1 MTMPKATIRA
11 SGLVLLM
18 LIGMLAGCLGSD
30 EDASEDDGA
39 VDLVV
44 YYDSTN
50 ATIMEIHNNGQ
61 QTSRDGAEFSF
72 DFRETRSDGGDIVT
86 FSFSPGDGTDAVSID
101 AAENS
106 VLTYSYQTH
115 GIFEATL
122 MAEDDDNN
130 TASQDI
136 TLRVDLF
143 HRDSQTG
150 TQNPSDA
157 TIDLAPDDD
166 SLELPAQL
174 KLKSTVENPDSLAW
188 VENTVQVTWTLKNG
202 SGVEMATESE
212 QVGDEQSATW
222 ENQQNTPETAVWTL
236 EINIDAGGDSEEVNV
251 TSELWT
257 IYEEDESEPNP
268 EPPIP
273 E

>member
-1 MTMPKATIRA
+1 
-11 SGLVLLM
+11 M

-30 EDASEDDGA
+30 EDASEEDSL

-50 ATIMEIHNNGQ
+50 ATIIEIHNNGQ

-72 DFRETRSDGGDIVT
+72 NFRETRSDGGDIVT

-101 AAENS
+101 AA
-106 VLTYSYQTH
+106 V
-115 GIFEATL
+115 FEATL
-122 MAEDDDNN
+122 MAKDDDNN
-130 TASQDI
+130 TASQDL

-143 HRDSQTG
+143 HRDSQSN

-174 KLKSTVENPDSLAW
+174 KLKSTVENPGSIVFPD
-188 VENTVQVTWTLKNG
+188 TVQVTWTLKNG
-202 SGVEMATESE
+202 SGIEMATESE
-212 QVGDEQSATW
+212 QVGDGQSATW
-222 ENQQNTPETAVWTL
+222 ENQQNTPEAAVWTL
-236 EINIDAGGDSEEVNV
+236 EINIDAGGNSEDVNV

>member
-1 MTMPKATIRA
+1 MHKATLRA

-30 EDASEDDGA
+30 ESTSEEDSL

-50 ATIMEIHNNGQ
+50 ATIMEIYNNGQ

-72 DFRETRSDGGDIVT
+72 NFRETRSDGGDVVT
-86 FSFSPGDGTDAVSID
+86 FSFTPGDGTDTVSID

-130 TASQDI
+130 TASQDL

-166 SLELPAQL
+166 SLEPPSQL
-174 KLKSTVENPDSLAW
+174 LLKSTVENPSTFVIGDP
-188 VENTVQVTWTLKNG
+188 VQITWTLKNG
-202 SGVEMATESE
+202 SETEIATNTENA
-212 QVGDEQSATW
+212 GDGQSATW
-222 ENQQNTPETAVWTL
+222 ENQQNTPEAAVWTL
-236 EINIDAGGDSEEVNV
+236 EINIDAGGNSEEVNI

-257 IYEEDESEPNP
+257 VYEEDESEPNP
-268 EPPIP
+268 EPPLP

>member
-1 MTMPKATIRA
+1 MHKATIRA
-11 SGLVLLM
+11 SGLILLM

-130 TASQDI
+130 TASQDL
-136 TLRVDLF
+136 TLRVDLY

-157 TIDLAPDDD
+157 TIDLVPDDD
-166 SLELPAQL
+166 SLESPAQL
-174 KLKSTVENPDSLAW
+174 LLKSTVENPSTFLVGDP
-188 VENTVQVTWTLKNG
+188 VQITWTLKNG
-202 SGVEMATESE
+202 SDTEMATDSE
-212 QVGDEQSATW
+212 NAGDGQSATW
-222 ENQQNTPETAVWTL
+222 ENQQNTPEAAVWTL
-236 EINIDAGGDSEEVNV
+236 EINIDAGGNNEEVNV

-257 IYEEDESEPNP
+257 VYEEDESEPNP
-268 EPPIP
+268 EPSIP

>member
-1 MTMPKATIRA
+1 MPKVTIRA
-11 SGLVLLM
+11 SGLIILM
-18 LIGMLAGCLGSD
+18 LIGMSAGCLGSGE
-30 EDASEDDGA
+30 EDYEEGSL

-72 DFRETRSDGGDIVT
+72 DFRETHSDNGDIVT
-86 FSFSPGDGTDAVSID
+86 FSFTPGDGTDTVSID

-106 VLTYSYQTH
+106 VLTYAYQTH

-130 TASQDI
+130 TASQDL
-136 TLRVDLF
+136 TLRVDLH

-166 SLELPAQL
+166 SLEFPAQL
-174 KLKSTVENPDSLAW
+174 KLKSTVENPDSPFFSD
-188 VENTVQVTWTLKNG
+188 TVQVTWTLKNG
-202 SGVEMATESE
+202 SGIEMATESE
-212 QVGDEQSATW
+212 QVGDGQSATW
-222 ENQQNTPETAVWTL
+222 ENQQNTPEAAVWTL
-236 EINIDAGGDSEEVNV
+236 EINIDAGGNSEDVNV

-257 IYEEDESEPNP
+257 VYEEEESEPNP
-268 EPPIP
+268 EPPSP

>member
-1 MTMPKATIRA
+1 MSKATIRA
-11 SGLVLLM
+11 SGLILLM

-30 EDASEDDGA
+30 EDTSEENSP

-72 DFRETRSDGGDIVT
+72 DFRETRSDNGDITT
-86 FSFSPGDGTDAVSID
+86 FSFNPGDGTDTVSID

-122 MAEDDDNN
+122 MAKDDVNN
-130 TASQDI
+130 TASQDL
-136 TLRVDLF
+136 TLRVDLY

-150 TQNPSDA
+150 TQSPSDA
-157 TIDLAPDDD
+157 TIGLAPDDD
-166 SLELPAQL
+166 SLEAPAQL
-174 KLKSTVENPDSLAW
+174 KLKSTVENPPNLFGFSD
-188 VENTVQVTWTLKNG
+188 TVQVTWTLKNG
-202 SGVEMATESE
+202 SGIEMATESE
-212 QVGDEQSATW
+212 QVGEEQSATW
-222 ENQQNTPETAVWTL
+222 ENQQNTPEAAVWTL
-236 EINIDAGGDSEEVNV
+236 EINIDAGGNSEEVNV

-257 IYEEDESEPNP
+257 VYEEKESEPKPDPPSP
-268 EPPIP
+268 E
-273 E
+273 

>member
-1 MTMPKATIRA
+1 MPKATIRA
-11 SGLVLLM
+11 SGLILLM

-30 EDASEDDGA
+30 EDASEKDSL

-86 FSFSPGDGTDAVSID
+86 FSFNPGDGTDAVSID
-101 AAENS
+101 ATENS
-106 VLTYSYQTH
+106 ILTYTYQSH

-122 MAEDDDNN
+122 MAEDNDNN
-130 TASQDI
+130 TASQDL
-136 TLRVDLF
+136 TLRVDLY
-143 HRDSQTG
+143 HRDSQSN

-166 SLELPAQL
+166 SLETPAQL
-174 KLKSTVENPDSLAW
+174 KLKSTVENPASVLFPDS
-188 VENTVQVTWTLKNG
+188 VQVTWTLRNG
-202 SGVEMATESE
+202 SGIEMGTESE
-212 QVGDEQSATW
+212 QVGDGQSATW
-222 ENQQNTPETAVWTL
+222 ENQQNTPEAAVWTL
-236 EINIDAGGDSEEVNV
+236 EINIDAGGNSEEVNV

-257 IYEEDESEPNP
+257 VYEEDESEPNP

>member
-72 DFRETRSDGGDIVT
+72 DFRETRSDEGDIVT
-86 FSFSPGDGTDAVSID
+86 FSFNPGDGTDAVSID

-106 VLTYSYQTH
+106 VLTYSYQAH

-130 TASQDI
+130 TASQDL
-136 TLRVDLF
+136 TLRVDLY

-150 TQNPSDA
+150 TQSPSDA

-166 SLELPAQL
+166 SLEAPAQL
-174 KLKSTVENPDSLAW
+174 KLKSTVENPGSIVFSD
-188 VENTVQVTWTLKNG
+188 TVQVTWTLKNG
-202 SGVEMATESE
+202 SGIEMATESE
-212 QVGDEQSATW
+212 QVGDGQSATW
-222 ENQQNTPETAVWTL
+222 ENQQNTPEAAVWTL
-236 EINIDAGGDSEEVNV
+236 EINIDAGGNSEDVNV
-251 TSELWT
+251 TSEFWT
-257 IYEEDESEPNP
+257 VYEEKESEPKPDPPSP
-268 EPPIP
+268 E
-273 E
+273 

>member
-1 MTMPKATIRA
+1 MHKATLRA
-11 SGLVLLM
+11 SGMILLM

-30 EDASEDDGA
+30 ESTSEEDSL

-50 ATIMEIHNNGQ
+50 ATIMEIYNNGQ

-72 DFRETRSDGGDIVT
+72 NFRETRSDGGEIIT
-86 FSFSPGDGTDAVSID
+86 FSLIPGDGTDAVSID

-130 TASQDI
+130 TASQVL

-174 KLKSTVENPDSLAW
+174 KLKSTVENPGSIVFSD
-188 VENTVQVTWTLKNG
+188 TVQATWTLKNS
-202 SGVEMATESE
+202 SGIEMATESE
-212 QVGDEQSATW
+212 QIGDGQSATW
-222 ENQQNTPETAVWTL
+222 ENQQNTPEAAVWTL
-236 EINIDAGGDSEEVNV
+236 EISIDAGGNSEDVNV

-257 IYEEDESEPNP
+257 VYEEDESEPNP

>member
-1 MTMPKATIRA
+1 
-11 SGLVLLM
+11 M

-30 EDASEDDGA
+30 EDASEEDSL

-72 DFRETRSDGGDIVT
+72 DFRETRSDGGDIVS
-86 FSFSPGDGTDAVSID
+86 FSFDPGDGTDAVSID
-101 AAENS
+101 ATENS
-106 VLTYSYQTH
+106 ILTYTYQSH

-122 MAEDDDNN
+122 MAKDDDNN
-130 TASQDI
+130 TASQDL

-143 HRDSQTG
+143 HRDSQAG

-174 KLKSTVENPDSLAW
+174 KLKSTVENPDSFAW

-202 SGVEMATESE
+202 SGVEMATKSE

-222 ENQQNTPETAVWTL
+222 ENQQNTPEAAVWTL

-257 IYEEDESEPNP
+257 VYEEDESEPNP
-268 EPPIP
+268 EPPSP